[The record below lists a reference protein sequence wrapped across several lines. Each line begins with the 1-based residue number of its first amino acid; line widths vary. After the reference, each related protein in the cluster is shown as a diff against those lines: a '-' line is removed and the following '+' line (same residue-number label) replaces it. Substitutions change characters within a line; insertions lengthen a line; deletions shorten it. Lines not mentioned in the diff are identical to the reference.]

1 MLFPNSPN
9 CMHWLSAV
17 FLYTDYNSIKLGETE
32 TVLRANMKPLLP
44 FRKKKKKEE
53 EEVEEE
59 EQEKKILFRVKET
72 GYS

>member
-44 FRKKKKKEE
+44 FRKKKKRGGRSGGRRTGEE
-53 EEVEEE
+53 N
-59 EQEKKILFRVKET
+59 II
-72 GYS
+72 

>member
-44 FRKKKKKEE
+44 FRKKKKKRGGRSGGRRTGEE
-53 EEVEEE
+53 N
-59 EQEKKILFRVKET
+59 II
-72 GYS
+72 

>member
-32 TVLRANMKPLLP
+32 TVLRANMKPLLH
-44 FRKKKKKEE
+44 FSKKKKKRGGRSGGRRTGEE
-53 EEVEEE
+53 N
-59 EQEKKILFRVKET
+59 II
-72 GYS
+72 